1 MKEISEE
8 EYLKNRKIVN
18 DFFRVCGVD
27 DLIAPTELI
36 SDIQESVEKAK
47 TLTVNEESIGIT
59 GNYDPVG
66 YNVWLECHYS
76 RFETMDEYIGRRHK
90 MDRLDESDKNRLK
103 TLITMY
109 PEYAKKF
116 ISDIN

>member
-18 DFFRVCGVD
+18 DFFRVCGVA

-36 SDIQESVEKAK
+36 SYIQESVEKAK
-47 TLTVNEESIGIT
+47 ALTCDEESIGIT
-59 GNYDPVG
+59 SDYDPDG
-66 YNVWLECHYS
+66 YDVWLECHYG
-76 RFETMDEYIGRRHK
+76 RFETRDEYIDRRRK
-90 MDRLDESDKNRLK
+90 MNMLDESDKNRLK
-103 TLITMY
+103 TLIGRY
-109 PEYAKKF
+109 PEYAKKL